1 MNQLEQF
8 RQEIDALDAQI
19 IEALGKR
26 FEVCRQVAHFK
37 KAEGIAMMQPGRVE
51 EVKKRRQELGLEHGI
66 IPDFMLHLYSLIIQE
81 SCRMEDKI
89 IEKNRFKEIKVLWF
103 WILEITTL
111 LKRWPPRKF

>member
-37 KAEGIAMMQPGRVE
+37 KAEGIPMMQPGRVE

-66 IPDFMLHLYSLIIQE
+66 TPDFMLYLYSLIIQE
-81 SCRMEDKI
+81 SCRMEDAI
-89 IEKNRFKEIKVLWF
+89 IEKN
-103 WILEITTL
+103 
-111 LKRWPPRKF
+111 